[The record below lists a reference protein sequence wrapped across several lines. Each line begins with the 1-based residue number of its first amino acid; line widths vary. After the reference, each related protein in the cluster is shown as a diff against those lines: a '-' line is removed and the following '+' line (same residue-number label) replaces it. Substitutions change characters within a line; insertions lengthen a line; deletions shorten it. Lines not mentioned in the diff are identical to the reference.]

1 MKQRI
6 KIKQYK
12 KQVNNLLA
20 FYKER
25 INNISNTIAFKELL
39 LDINNITKLIQQN
52 RIKELNNILDNK
64 PFNYFVKHLINW
76 YVEEFDDTYNKI
88 VYDYTLHRIK

>member
-12 KQVNNLLA
+12 KQVNN
-20 FYKER
+20 
-25 INNISNTIAFKELL
+25 
-39 LDINNITKLIQQN
+39 
-52 RIKELNNILDNK
+52 ILDNK
-64 PFNYFVKHLINW
+64 PFNYFIKHLINW
-76 YVEEFDDTYNKI
+76 YVEEFDNTYNKI

>member
-12 KQVNNLLA
+12 KQINYLLA

-25 INNISNTIAFKELL
+25 INNIS
-39 LDINNITKLIQQN
+39 
-52 RIKELNNILDNK
+52 
-64 PFNYFVKHLINW
+64 
-76 YVEEFDDTYNKI
+76 
-88 VYDYTLHRIK
+88 